1 MAFTEAELNTQ
12 LSADGLGCEV
22 LKFVPVAANSTT
34 DVYVQNVNKTSSVK
48 TGWVNVAQSN
58 TAAQAAALIRAGLT
72 R

>member
-1 MAFTEAELNTQ
+1 MAFTEDQ
-12 LSADGLGCEV
+12 LQTAMVDDGLVCDIV
-22 LKFVPVAANSTT
+22 KFVPVAANSTT
-34 DVYVQNVNKTSSVK
+34 DVYIQNVNKTSSVK